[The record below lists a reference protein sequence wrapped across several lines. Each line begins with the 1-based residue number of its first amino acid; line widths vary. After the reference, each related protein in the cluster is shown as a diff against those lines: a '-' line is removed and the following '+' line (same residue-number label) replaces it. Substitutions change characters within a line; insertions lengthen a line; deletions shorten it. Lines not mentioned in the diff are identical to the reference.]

1 MKYENPKII
10 FLEERVRDLERRIS
24 ELESELNR
32 ANMSKYVLAYY
43 LIETDLK
50 DMLWMPYN
58 ELVNTIPL
66 SREIKVILNEN
77 GFPEYRLKDI
87 IAVVK
92 NIWDAGHYEA
102 K

>member
-1 MKYENPKII
+1 MPKII
-10 FLEERVRDLERRIS
+10 FLEERVRDLERTVS
-24 ELESELNR
+24 KLESELNR

-50 DMLWMPYN
+50 DMLEMPYN

-77 GFPEYRLKDI
+77 GFPDYRLKDI
-87 IAVVK
+87 ISVAK
-92 NIWDAGHYEA
+92 DIWDATHYEA

>member
-1 MKYENPKII
+1 MEYVNPKII
-10 FLEERVRDLERRIS
+10 FLEEKVESLERTIS
-24 ELESELNR
+24 KLESDLNR

-43 LIETDLK
+43 LIEIDLK
-50 DMLWMPYN
+50 DKLEMPYN

-77 GFPEYRLKDI
+77 GFPDYRLKDI
-87 IAVVK
+87 IAVIK
-92 NIWDAGHYEA
+92 NRWDANHYEA

>member
-1 MKYENPKII
+1 MEYVNPKII
-10 FLEERVRDLERRIS
+10 FLEEQVESLERTIS
-24 ELESELNR
+24 KLDSELNR

-43 LIETDLK
+43 LIEAELK
-50 DMLWMPYN
+50 DKLEMPYN

-77 GFPEYRLKDI
+77 GFPDYRLKDI

-92 NIWDAGHYEA
+92 NIWDAAHYEA

>member
-10 FLEERVRDLERRIS
+10 FLEEQVESLERTISKLDS
-24 ELESELNR
+24 ELSR

-43 LIETDLK
+43 LIEIELK
-50 DMLWMPYN
+50 DKLDMPYN

-77 GFPEYRLKDI
+77 GFPDYRLKDI
-87 IAVVK
+87 ISVAK
-92 NIWDAGHYEA
+92 DIWDATHYEA

>member
-24 ELESELNR
+24 EIESELNR
-32 ANMSKYVLAYY
+32 ANMSEYVLAYY

-50 DMLWMPYN
+50 DMLEMPYN

-66 SREIKVILNEN
+66 SKEIKAILNEN
-77 GFPEYRLKDI
+77 GFPDYRLKDI

-92 NIWDAGHYEA
+92 NIWDAAHYEA

>member
-1 MKYENPKII
+1 MEYVNPKII
-10 FLEERVRDLERRIS
+10 FLEEQVESLERTISKLDS
-24 ELESELNR
+24 ELSR

-43 LIETDLK
+43 LIEIELK
-50 DMLWMPYN
+50 DKLEMPYN

-77 GFPEYRLKDI
+77 GFPDYRLKDI

-92 NIWDAGHYEA
+92 NIWDAAHYEA